1 MKMIAAFIQPA
12 RLEFVSR
19 ALVAAN
25 ILDITITTCCGH
37 GRDPV
42 LVPSFRGGPDAPDL
56 LPTLLLEVIV
66 PASKK
71 DEAVQAIVRG
81 ARSGLCGDGKVFI
94 TALERVVRISS
105 GVEIGEATAIERAT
119 KIRRVRSPVHHTT
132 L

>member
-1 MKMIAAFIQPA
+1 MKMITAFIQPA

-19 ALVAAN
+19 ELLAAN
-25 ILDITITTCCGH
+25 ISDITITTCCGH

-56 LPTLLLEVIV
+56 FPTLLLEVIV
-66 PASKK
+66 PASKR
-71 DEAVQAIVRG
+71 DDAIQAIVRG

-94 TALERVVRISS
+94 TTLERVVRIRS
-105 GVEIGEATAIERAT
+105 GTEIDEATAIDRVT
-119 KIRRVRSPVHHTT
+119 KIRRVRSPAHHTT